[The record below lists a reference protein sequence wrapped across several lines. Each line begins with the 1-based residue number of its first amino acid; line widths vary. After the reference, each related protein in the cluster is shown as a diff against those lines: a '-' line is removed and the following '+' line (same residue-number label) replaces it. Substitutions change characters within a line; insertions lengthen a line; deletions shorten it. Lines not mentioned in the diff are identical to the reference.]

1 MAEEPW
7 STTSIDLRCDAVKGT
22 TLKLPCGPV
31 AASSKARL
39 RDSVTGQFAGFAIVG
54 ALNTLLTF
62 LLYQLI
68 IFVAPYWLAYT
79 LSFLVG
85 LAFSLVMNA
94 RMVFNRAITAGL
106 ASKYVAFYAAS
117 YLAGL
122 GIIAGLIDWFSVQ
135 PRLAPIGSVA
145 TLVLINFFG
154 TRILLGRG
162 RIAVSVVQRPPSE

>member
-1 MAEEPW
+1 
-7 STTSIDLRCDAVKGT
+7 VKENAGT
-22 TLKLPCGPV
+22 TLKRPCCPV
-31 AASSKARL
+31 PDSSKTRL
-39 RDSVTGQFAGFAIVG
+39 GDSVTGQFAGFAIIG
-54 ALNTLLTF
+54 ALNTIMTF

-68 IFVAPYWLAYT
+68 IFVAPYWLAYS

-106 ASKYVAFYAAS
+106 AGKYVAFYAAS
-117 YLAGL
+117 FLAGL
-122 GIIAGLIDWFSVQ
+122 GIVAGLIDWFSVP

-154 TRILLGRG
+154 IRILLGRG
-162 RIAVSVVQRPPSE
+162 RITVSVVQHPPSG